1 MSANNIAETSTS
13 TGTGSFTL
21 AGAWSQ
27 SGTFNTGNITFN
39 GFYGTNHVFPY
50 MIRDTSGN
58 WESGEGYLSASTTLV
73 RQNVF
78 NNSLGTTAKIDFPS
92 GDKLVFV
99 PTDARSFGSR
109 MLNQV
114 NYVLSSNFYG
124 IRGQITMTANRL
136 YITPHIIQAPVHLT
150 TLAHVIRTAAA
161 GGSTMRVGIY
171 NLIRQPLNGNTY
183 DSNFTL
189 LADLGTVAVDT
200 TGTKAITCDLKLG
213 QGVYGIAT
221 ISNGAPAIMATGTTA
236 ADMWLSANTYEGHPI
251 THWYNDS
258 APSFTALP
266 ANTRVDMPCVM
277 NNSAP
282 QAMFRGNIL

>member
-13 TGTGSFTL
+13 TGTGNFTL
-21 AGAWSQ
+21 AGAIVDAANYVY
-27 SGTFNTGNITFN
+27 GATFNS
-39 GFYGTNHVFPY
+39 FYGTNHLFPY
-50 MIRDTSGN
+50 RIEDTAGN
-58 WESGEGYLSASTTLV
+58 WELGEGYLSASTTLV

-78 NNSLGTTAKIDFPS
+78 NNSLGTTAKINFPS
-92 GDKLVFV
+92 GAKRVYV
-99 PTDARSFGSR
+99 PTDARAYGSR

-114 NYVLSSNFYG
+114 NYVLSSNFVG
-124 IRGQITMTANRL
+124 IRGQFAMTANRL
-136 YITPHIIQAPVHLT
+136 YITPTIIQAPCHIT
-150 TLAHVIRTAAA
+150 SIAHIIRTAAA

-189 LADLGTVAVDT
+189 MVDLGTVAVDT
-200 TGTKAITCDLKLG
+200 TGTKAIACDLKLG

-221 ISNGAPAIMATGTTA
+221 ISNGAPQIMSTGTAA

-258 APSFTALP
+258 AASFTALP
-266 ANTRVDMPCVM
+266 STTRADMPVIM
-277 NNSAP
+277 NNPAP
-282 QAMFRGNIL
+282 QAMFKGNIL